1 MKLWDVILTANANL
15 SRNKVRTFLTI
26 IAVFIGAFTIALT
39 AGVNAGVNDYIDRQL
54 GNIGGESMLEVQAKQ
69 TSAAI
74 STGPQEYDPDAS
86 KSNDALGLGLTMLKQ
101 SDIEKIAAIDNIKSV
116 TPGVAVVATWIQ
128 GVNDK
133 KYNITI
139 GQMVEGLN
147 VDLAYGTPPSN
158 STDDYQMALS
168 DGYATVLGFNDAQDA
183 VGKTV
188 TFAATTP
195 LGEIKTVEA
204 KVVGIQNNNLISS
217 SGSLVNDSLNNALY
231 DITTEG
237 NKAMVNIY
245 KPGAFFPI
253 SSVVNS
259 TFNNYYFEAITDVSV
274 RQMSSELVEDFLRE
288 NPLIVYDLLKRLYRG
303 VDGLLRR
310 MVLLL
315 GETANTRLLY
325 ELFLYA
331 DRFGRKQL
339 DGSMILDITAKE
351 LAQQT
356 GLARET
362 VSRELKK
369 LKELNVLLVERGQIT
384 LLSR

>member
-1 MKLWDVILTANANL
+1 MI
-15 SRNKVRTFLTI
+15 
-26 IAVFIGAFTIALT
+26 
-39 AGVNAGVNDYIDRQL
+39 NDD
-54 GNIGGESMLEVQAKQ
+54 
-69 TSAAI
+69 
-74 STGPQEYDPDAS
+74 
-86 KSNDALGLGLTMLKQ
+86 
-101 SDIEKIAAIDNIKSV
+101 
-116 TPGVAVVATWIQ
+116 VATEKVKQ
-128 GVNDK
+128 FYQNRPLTLHK
-133 KYNITI
+133 KGSVIILPSDEKLPLVTYIESGLV
-139 GQMVEGLN
+139 GQ
-147 VDLAYGTPPSN
+147 
-158 STDDYQMALS
+158 
-168 DGYATVLGFNDAQDA
+168 
-183 VGKTV
+183 
-188 TFAATTP
+188 
-195 LGEIKTVEA
+195 
-204 KVVGIQNNNLISS
+204 
-217 SGSLVNDSLNNALY
+217 Y

-274 RQMSSELVEDFLRE
+274 RQMSSELVEVFLKE
-288 NPLIVYDLLKRLYRG
+288 NPFVVYELLQRLYRG